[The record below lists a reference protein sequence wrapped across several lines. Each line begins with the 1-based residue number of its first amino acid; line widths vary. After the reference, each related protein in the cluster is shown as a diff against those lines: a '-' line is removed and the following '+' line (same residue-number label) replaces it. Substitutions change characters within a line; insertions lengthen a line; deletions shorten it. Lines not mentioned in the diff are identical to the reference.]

1 MNRVLRTPM
10 NRLKRLSV
18 VLLIL
23 LLASFAM
30 AGLLSVTRG
39 TPIEKVASEG
49 ESAPPAVDDPLFEQT
64 FELYTGTHIAGG
76 NTVEQL
82 LNGNGTYPKLWAD
95 MRSATSTITV
105 QMYYSIPGKVAD
117 TMAAVLKE
125 RAKAGVRVLLL
136 LDAFGSQNLKKS
148 WADSLKA
155 SGVEIALLRQLHWY
169 TIHNTT
175 DRSHV
180 RAIVI

>member
-1 MNRVLRTPM
+1 MNRVVRSPM

-23 LLASFAM
+23 LLGSFAM
-30 AGLLSVTRG
+30 AGFLSVTRG
-39 TPIEKVASEG
+39 TPIERVASEG
-49 ESAPPAVDDPLFEQT
+49 EGAPPVVSDPLFEQT
-64 FELYTGTHIAGG
+64 FELYTGTHVAGG

-95 MRSATSTITV
+95 LRSAKSTITV

-117 TMAAVLKE
+117 TMAAILKD
-125 RAKAGVRVLLL
+125 RAKAGVRVLFL
-136 LDAFGSQNLKKS
+136 LDAFGSQNLKRA

-155 SGVEIALLRQLHWY
+155 RGLQLAPASAIAR
-169 TIHNTT
+169 
-175 DRSHV
+175 R
-180 RAIVI
+180 